1 MSGESGVSGW
11 LWLLLA
17 LLAVAAGAFLYLRS
31 RKRSDWTAQ
40 SVALEAETR
49 TAATLQLP
57 PVLAQP
63 DAGVRMV
70 GWPPLRATLV
80 ALAPRWTALT
90 EGAPDEAAKARGLQV
105 AELLGSL
112 VVAIDSET
120 EALTQ
125 GRDWSLLRPRVE
137 EIQAALVGQLNG
149 PGPSP
154 A

>member
-1 MSGESGVSGW
+1 V
-11 LWLLLA
+11 
-17 LLAVAAGAFLYLRS
+17 YLRTQ
-31 RKRSDWTAQ
+31 RRSEWTAQ
-40 SVALEAETR
+40 SDALEAETR

-57 PVLAQP
+57 PVLAQT
-63 DAGVRMV
+63 DAGVRV
-70 GWPPLRATLV
+70 VAWPPMRATLV

-90 EGAPDEAAKARGLQV
+90 EGAPDEAAKSRGLQV
-105 AELLGSL
+105 AELLGTL

-137 EIQAALVGQLNG
+137 EIRAALVGQLNG
-149 PGPSP
+149 PGSGP